1 MLSRHLLRR
10 AHVRFFGISLESL
23 SPIALTVFL
32 CLASS
37 HFLFGQ
43 ATGRISGTVLDA
55 SGGVVPAANVTC
67 TNVETGVIWTAP
79 SNTDG
84 NFVFPDLPIGQYT
97 INVEKQGFQT
107 QRTSPFTLVTGQVL
121 DLQLAL
127 KVGDVS
133 QSVEVS
139 AESTL
144 IQTTSS
150 SVQASVTEK
159 QMMDLPLNGRNPL
172 QLTTLTPGT
181 VITDVGTDSGQE
193 DNRGLSVNGLRVTQ
207 NNYQLDGALYTNR
220 FFDSAPTLPNPD
232 ALEEFTIQTSGFSAE
247 YSGAGALVQLSTRSG
262 SNELHGTL
270 FEFLRN
276 TELDARNFF
285 QIVRPPFKL
294 NQFGGTVGG
303 PIRKNKTFYFVSVQD
318 ESRRSSPSPVSVTVP
333 TAAEHIGNFSALA
346 SSIYDPTTAKPF
358 PGNIIP
364 TARLDP
370 VSVKVANAD
379 LPLPNSG
386 TQWVG
391 NAPQN
396 LDDHQY
402 LGKLDQ
408 LFGGNNHFSAR
419 YYYDEDDFQRP
430 MSAPSGFFAE
440 NSYLNQTATVEDT
453 QIFSPTLTAA
463 FYASFNRNARTQVP
477 EAPGMQSLQDFGQ
490 QVPLG
495 TSVPIFPGIRCN
507 IYGDVNIFSG
517 GALRQDPT
525 SFYYKASVAKIW
537 GQHTISAGVEFE
549 RSRIDVN
556 DYSYTPGDNTFVG
569 QFSGNVISDFYLGA
583 EYQFYQDNG
592 RRLSLREDRPDLFV
606 QDDWKVSHRF
616 TLNLGLRWEPW
627 LAPDDLNNALV
638 AYVPGAQSKIAPNAP
653 LGLLFPGDS
662 GVQSSVF
669 KHDWKDFAP
678 RVGFAYNVGSA
689 TVIRGAYGIFYSFP
703 GGLLYQRTDA
713 TQPTDL
719 YLSIPG
725 PPSFDNP
732 YQGFSGGDPFPRP
745 HMLPSQ
751 FANYQFI
758 LPLSGGVLDPSSKV
772 GYTQNWNLTLERQ
785 LRKDL
790 AISVAYVGN
799 HGVDIMASRQMN
811 PALYYPGATVAAETS
826 HRLYPGLGAVEVASS
841 FVYAEYNALQVNV
854 TKRTNKG
861 LTLLS
866 NFVWSKTID
875 NTSTSDAGDIGP
887 PDPFNFRS
895 ARGPAD
901 FDQEYRFTLSA
912 VYNTPHIAV
921 EGVKSVLLNNWQIN
935 TIASLDSGLPFTIL
949 SGQDRSFSGIGND
962 YADEVGNAA
971 RPAGVNQLQEYFNTA
986 AYQLNAIG
994 TFGNGGRNNLRG
1006 PVFFDVDMSIFK
1018 NFPLKEKRYIQFRA
1032 ESFNTENRPNFQNP
1046 TANLSS
1052 GTFGRITAAYD
1063 PRVLQFALKLFF

>member
-346 SSIYDPTTAKPF
+346 SSIYDPTTA
-358 PGNIIP
+358 
-364 TARLDP
+364 
-370 VSVKVANAD
+370 
-379 LPLPNSG
+379 
-386 TQWVG
+386 
-391 NAPQN
+391 
-396 LDDHQY
+396 
-402 LGKLDQ
+402 
-408 LFGGNNHFSAR
+408 
-419 YYYDEDDFQRP
+419 
-430 MSAPSGFFAE
+430 
-440 NSYLNQTATVEDT
+440 
-453 QIFSPTLTAA
+453 
-463 FYASFNRNARTQVP
+463 
-477 EAPGMQSLQDFGQ
+477 
-490 QVPLG
+490 
-495 TSVPIFPGIRCN
+495 
-507 IYGDVNIFSG
+507 
-517 GALRQDPT
+517 
-525 SFYYKASVAKIW
+525 
-537 GQHTISAGVEFE
+537 
-549 RSRIDVN
+549 
-556 DYSYTPGDNTFVG
+556 
-569 QFSGNVISDFYLGA
+569 
-583 EYQFYQDNG
+583 
-592 RRLSLREDRPDLFV
+592 
-606 QDDWKVSHRF
+606 
-616 TLNLGLRWEPW
+616 
-627 LAPDDLNNALV
+627 
-638 AYVPGAQSKIAPNAP
+638 
-653 LGLLFPGDS
+653 
-662 GVQSSVF
+662 
-669 KHDWKDFAP
+669 
-678 RVGFAYNVGSA
+678 
-689 TVIRGAYGIFYSFP
+689 
-703 GGLLYQRTDA
+703 
-713 TQPTDL
+713 
-719 YLSIPG
+719 
-725 PPSFDNP
+725 
-732 YQGFSGGDPFPRP
+732 
-745 HMLPSQ
+745 
-751 FANYQFI
+751 
-758 LPLSGGVLDPSSKV
+758 
-772 GYTQNWNLTLERQ
+772 
-785 LRKDL
+785 
-790 AISVAYVGN
+790 
-799 HGVDIMASRQMN
+799 
-811 PALYYPGATVAAETS
+811 
-826 HRLYPGLGAVEVASS
+826 
-841 FVYAEYNALQVNV
+841 
-854 TKRTNKG
+854 
-861 LTLLS
+861 
-866 NFVWSKTID
+866 
-875 NTSTSDAGDIGP
+875 
-887 PDPFNFRS
+887 
-895 ARGPAD
+895 
-901 FDQEYRFTLSA
+901 
-912 VYNTPHIAV
+912 
-921 EGVKSVLLNNWQIN
+921 
-935 TIASLDSGLPFTIL
+935 
-949 SGQDRSFSGIGND
+949 
-962 YADEVGNAA
+962 
-971 RPAGVNQLQEYFNTA
+971 
-986 AYQLNAIG
+986 
-994 TFGNGGRNNLRG
+994 
-1006 PVFFDVDMSIFK
+1006 
-1018 NFPLKEKRYIQFRA
+1018 
-1032 ESFNTENRPNFQNP
+1032 
-1046 TANLSS
+1046 
-1052 GTFGRITAAYD
+1052 
-1063 PRVLQFALKLFF
+1063 